1 MRETFPVSASVGP
14 DDPRPFWVERG
25 GSWVD
30 MGGRAL
36 AWLWIVVASAAVLA
50 VAVLVV
56 IARSRTT
63 RAPAGGGA

>member
-1 MRETFPVSASVGP
+1 MRETFPVSASVGS
-14 DDPRPFWVERG
+14 DDPRPFWAETG

-36 AWLWIVVASAAVLA
+36 AWLWIVVVSAAVLA

-56 IARSRTT
+56 IAL
-63 RAPAGGGA
+63 AHHAPPAGGGA